1 MSAARTLGWP
11 QVGLAAILDTRF
23 GVTLNKA
30 HQKAD
35 WARRP
40 LTAEQIDYA
49 RHDTHYLVALR
60 DLQAEALARRRP
72 LGGSAGRVRATGATA
87 RRPGAG
93 RSDPLAFW
101 RVKGAYDLTPAQAAI
116 LHAVH
121 AFREAEAARLDRPPF
136 KVMDEAILLALAREA
151 PGSLD
156 DLRRVA
162 RMPPP
167 HVQRYGRGLLQAVAF
182 GQQATPLR
190 PPVMSREPD
199 EVRDRHDRLRA
210 WRKQRAQARG
220 VESDV
225 ILPKTTLRDLA
236 RRPPTTLTTSPTSPT
251 SARGGARRTAPRSW
265 PCWPPTP
272 RRSDCAQRYGGS
284 SLKGAYNG
292 KFAAGAARVPMIA
305 VHGVSMRYGS
315 KVLFDDV
322 TTTFSAGRRYGLT
335 GPNGAGKSTFMKL
348 LTGELQAQKGAVTRA
363 AQARRAAP
371 GPVRLRRVPRRR
383 HRDHGQRPPV
393 GGARGARPA
402 LRQGRH
408 DRRGRHAPRRTR
420 RHRR

>member
-1 MSAARTLGWP
+1 MQALGAHDAIAVDTESNSLHAYRERVCLIQFSTPAADYLVDTIALADLSSLAPVFASPDTQKIFHAAEYDITCLGRDYGFTFANLFDTMSAARTLGWP

-40 LTAEQIDYA
+40 LTPEQIDYA
-49 RHDTHYLVALR
+49 RHDTHYLVSLR
-60 DLQAEALARRRP
+60 DLQAEALRAAGHWEEAQEEFARLARLP
-72 LGGSAGRVRATGATA
+72 AGPV
-87 RRPGAG
+87 PAG
-93 RSDPLAFW
+93 PDPLAFW
-101 RVKGAYDLTPAQAAI
+101 RVKGAYDLTPPQAAV

-236 RRPPTTLTTSPTSPT
+236 RRPPTTLTDLEDIADFGPWRRKTY
-251 SARGGARRTAPRSW
+251 GAEILA
-265 PCWPPTP
+265 
-272 RRSDCAQRYGGS
+272 
-284 SLKGAYNG
+284 
-292 KFAAGAARVPMIA
+292 
-305 VHGVSMRYGS
+305 
-315 KVLFDDV
+315 
-322 TTTFSAGRRYGLT
+322 
-335 GPNGAGKSTFMKL
+335 L
-348 LTGELQAQKGAVTRA
+348 LATD
-363 AQARRAAP
+363 AAP
-371 GPVRLRRVPRRR
+371 V
-383 HRDHGQRPPV
+383 
-393 GGARGARPA
+393 
-402 LRQGRH
+402 
-408 DRRGRHAPRRTR
+408 
-420 RHRR
+420 